1 MGDVELLFCFFLLT
15 FVNIEPV
22 FIKNRA
28 VENFEC

>member
-22 FIKNRA
+22 FKNRA